1 MLKSNF
7 LFKFKKNNFRL
18 NLLSLKRHIFM
29 THHPLEKHYV
39 NRVGW
44 LRAAVLGA
52 NDGLLSTTSIVI
64 GVAAADPNR
73 HSIILAALAGTI
85 AGAMSMAAGEY
96 VSVSSQADTENAD
109 LEREKK
115 ELEEMPEFELQEL
128 AKIYEKRGVSKETAL
143 LVAKELSDH
152 DALDAHAKDELGI
165 SEITVAKPLQ
175 ASVASFFSF
184 IAGAA
189 LPLLVSIFASV
200 KDMVYYQYGFA
211 IIFLMIL
218 GAIAAKTGG
227 ANIVKGMI
235 RIAFWGTVAMLISAL
250 VGHLFGVNVS

>member
-1 MLKSNF
+1 MK
-7 LFKFKKNNFRL
+7 
-18 NLLSLKRHIFM
+18 
-29 THHPLEKHYV
+29 HPLEKHYV

-96 VSVSSQADTENAD
+96 VSVSSQADTEKAD

-143 LVAKELSDH
+143 LVAKELSEH

-175 ASVASFFSF
+175 ASIASFFSF
-184 IAGAA
+184 ISGAS
-189 LPLLVSIFASV
+189 LPLLVSIFAPV
-200 KDMVYYQYGFA
+200 KDMVYFQYIFS
-211 IIFLMIL
+211 IIFLIIL
-218 GAIAAKTGG
+218 GAVAAKTGG
-227 ANIVKGMI
+227 AKVVPAML
-235 RIAFWGTVAMLISAL
+235 RICFWGTVAMVVTALIGY
-250 VGHLFGVNVS
+250 VFGVNVS

>member
-1 MLKSNF
+1 MYQINEQHFVK
-7 LFKFKKNNFRL
+7 
-18 NLLSLKRHIFM
+18 
-29 THHPLEKHYV
+29 
-39 NRVGW
+39 RVGW

-64 GVAAADPNR
+64 GVAAADPSR

-96 VSVSSQADTENAD
+96 VSVSSQADTEQAD

-128 AKIYEKRGVSKETAL
+128 AKIYERRGVSKETAFQ
-143 LVAKELSDH
+143 VAKELSDH
-152 DALDAHAKDELGI
+152 NALEAHAKDELGI
-165 SEITVAKPLQ
+165 NEITVAKPFQ
-175 ASVASFFSF
+175 AAVASFFSF
-184 IAGAA
+184 LAGAA
-189 LPLLVSIFASV
+189 LPMILAVFAPEEN
-200 KDMVYYQYGFA
+200 MVFYQYGFS

-227 ANIVKGMI
+227 SNIAKAVM
-235 RIAFWGTVAMLISAL
+235 RICFWGTVAMAVTAL
-250 VGHLFGVNVS
+250 VGHLFGVNVN